1 MKSIR
6 VRFSEFELERELEI
20 ALRICP
26 AIGGR
31 VDDAQVIIDRQLA
44 ARVKLPETDIRV
56 GQVDVIEEV
65 YRFDAEL
72 KLLRFG
78 ELELLE
84 ERRVGSPVTGA
95 AERVTLQVAEFARPR
110 IGEDRGV
117 EGISGSRQIQLR
129 IAVNVRAL
137 RHIPAGVDVGAGV
150 IIEIEWQAALDRGVR
165 VELPSA
171 DQEVS
176 PARDAAQESP
186 ALAEGKLPHLREDE
200 GVLPV

>member
-1 MKSIR
+1 MKSTR
-6 VRFSEFELERELEI
+6 ARFSEFELERELEV

-26 AIGGR
+26 AIGRR
-31 VDDAQVIIDRQLA
+31 VDDAQVFVDSQFA
-44 ARVKLPETDIRV
+44 ARVKTPDRGIRV
-56 GQVDVIEEV
+56 GKIDVIEEV

-84 ERRVGSPVTGA
+84 ERRVGSPVAGA

-117 EGISGSRQIQLR
+117 NAIFGSREIQLW
-129 IAVNVRAL
+129 IAIDIRAI
-137 RHIPAGVDVGAGV
+137 RAGVNIGAGV
-150 IIEIEWQAALDRGVR
+150 ITEVEWQAALDRGVR
-165 VELPSA
+165 VELPAA
-171 DQEVS
+171 DQVAS

-186 ALAEGKLPHLREDE
+186 AFA
-200 GVLPV
+200 

>member
-56 GQVDVIEEV
+56 GQVDVVEEV

-78 ELELLE
+78 ELEPLE

-95 AERVTLQVAEFARPR
+95 AERVTLQVAEFARTR

-117 EGISGSRQIQLR
+117 DAIFGSRQIQLW
-129 IAVNVRAL
+129 IAIDIRAI
-137 RHIPAGVDVGAGV
+137 RAGVDVGAGV
-150 IIEIEWQAALDRGVR
+150 IIEVEGQAALDRGVR
-165 VELPSA
+165 VELPAA
-171 DQEVS
+171 DQVVS
-176 PARDAAQESP
+176 PARDAA
-186 ALAEGKLPHLREDE
+186 
-200 GVLPV
+200 